1 MSRGVAVR
9 ALPRRRRTFLV
20 GGAFAAL
27 LTALLVGP
35 LVGSTQVDLARALA
49 DPLGWERNVDA
60 AILFVARL
68 PRVLLA
74 AVVGG
79 SLALAGATFQSLLR
93 NPLATPYTLGVS
105 AGATFA
111 AALAMRMGTSSLL
124 AEMTVPAA
132 ALIGALITTAGV
144 LALTVRRGDLPTTVL
159 LLAGVSLN
167 YTIGA
172 GVLLLQYFADYTET
186 ARTVRW
192 MMGDLEAGSYRLLL
206 LVLLGSLP
214 GWVAL
219 ARSGRALNLM
229 SLGPDEAR
237 AHGVDADAQ
246 MRRGLLWASWIT
258 GLAVAVA
265 GPIGFV
271 GIIVPHAVRLL
282 GGADARIVLPAA
294 IFAGGAFLVGCD
306 ALSRTVMAP
315 VELPIG
321 VLTACLG
328 GPFFLAL
335 LLRRRAG
342 I

>member
-1 MSRGVAVR
+1 MKPSRRSLVLPFRRR
-9 ALPRRRRTFLV
+9 ALLV
-20 GGAFAAL
+20 GGAGAAL
-27 LTALLVGP
+27 LVALMTAP
-35 LVGSTQVDLARALA
+35 LVGSTRVDLGSALA
-49 DPLGWERNVDA
+49 DPLNWSGNVDA

-74 AVVGG
+74 AAVGG

-111 AALAMRMGTSSLL
+111 AALAMRFGAVALL

-132 ALIGALITTAGV
+132 ALVGALATAAIV
-144 LALTVRRGDLPTTVL
+144 LLLTGRRGDLPTTVL

-186 ARTVRW
+186 ARMVRW

-206 LVLLGSLP
+206 LVVLASLP
-214 GWVAL
+214 GWLIL

-237 AHGVDADAQ
+237 AQGIDAGRQ
-246 MRRGLLWASWIT
+246 MRLGLLWASWIT
-258 GLAVAVA
+258 GLSVSVA

-271 GIIVPHAVRLL
+271 GIIVPHALRLL
-282 GGADARIVLPAA
+282 GGADARVVLPAA
-294 IFAGGAFLVGCD
+294 LLGGGAFLVACD

-315 VELPIG
+315 IELPIG
-321 VLTACLG
+321 ILTACLG

-335 LLRRRAG
+335 LLRRRAA

>member
-1 MSRGVAVR
+1 
-9 ALPRRRRTFLV
+9 V
-20 GGAFAAL
+20 GGALALLLAAL
-27 LTALLVGP
+27 IAGP
-35 LVGSTQVDLARALA
+35 LVGSTSVDLARALA
-49 DPLGWERNVDA
+49 DPLDWQHNVDA
-60 AILFVARL
+60 AVLFVARL

-74 AVVGG
+74 AIVGG

-111 AALAMRMGTSSLL
+111 AALAMRFAGSAALGEL
-124 AEMTVPAA
+124 TVPAA
-132 ALIGALITTAGV
+132 ALLGALATAAVV
-144 LALTVRRGDLPTTVL
+144 LGLTARRGDLPTTVL

-186 ARTVRW
+186 ARMVRW

-206 LVLLGSLP
+206 LVAVGSLP
-214 GWVAL
+214 AWVAL
-219 ARSGRALNLM
+219 ARSGRVLNLM

-237 AHGVDADAQ
+237 AHGVDAPAE
-246 MRRGLLWASWIT
+246 MRRGLLWASWVT

-271 GIIVPHAVRLL
+271 GIIVPHAVRLVA
-282 GGADARIVLPAA
+282 GADARIVLPTALL
-294 IFAGGAFLVGCD
+294 AGGAFLVACD
-306 ALSRTVMAP
+306 ALSRTLLAP
-315 VELPIG
+315 IELPIG
-321 VLTACLG
+321 ILTACLG
-328 GPFFLAL
+328 GPFFLVL